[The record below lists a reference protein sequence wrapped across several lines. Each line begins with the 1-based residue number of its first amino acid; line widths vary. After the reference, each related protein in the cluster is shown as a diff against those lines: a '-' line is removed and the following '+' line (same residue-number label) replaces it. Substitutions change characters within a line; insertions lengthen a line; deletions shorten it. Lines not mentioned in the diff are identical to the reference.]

1 MQRKIRMF
9 KAEVLVILFITVSM
23 ATSYK
28 VGFGGC
34 PPVKPMK
41 DFQPAEFQGLWYVVE
56 MFSTNSKCV
65 TLTFDRL
72 GKHDFRVTEGKE
84 YVAAQVVGIDHAF
97 QTKGVY
103 NSRAP
108 HYPAKFHARWSNNIF
123 GAAEAIIV
131 DTDYW
136 QYAVLVECQS
146 VMYFMKRTS
155 ASILSRRRDLDLR
168 VLSQVKRDLCD
179 SYGFDCSDFEAI
191 DHNRCASTKREVV
204 KKIEAR
210 ASPLSNPKPLRRFP
224 MPEVART
231 TPSTKTNMRTFRPVT
246 QKPTSAPVTPRVYG
260 KLQKW
265 CFDFFC

>member
-1 MQRKIRMF
+1 M
-9 KAEVLVILFITVSM
+9 S
-23 ATSYK
+23 ATSHGSHTGSN
-28 VGFGGC
+28 VGDAHDLDQLLLHILLC
-34 PPVKPMK
+34 VIALLRQCLE
-41 DFQPAEFQGLWYVVE
+41 DVQYVRV
-56 MFSTNSKCV
+56 SDPV
-65 TLTFDRL
+65 TLPPPTPSSFFL
-72 GKHDFRVTEGKE
+72 
-84 YVAAQVVGIDHAF
+84 ID
-97 QTKGVY
+97 
-103 NSRAP
+103 
-108 HYPAKFHARWSNNIF
+108 IF

-246 QKPTSAPVTPRVYG
+246 QKPTSAPVTPRVYLDSRCSKPFVLPCYLERRYALAYAEVPLHLFIPDYSSG
-260 KLQKW
+260 
-265 CFDFFC
+265 FT